1 MRGVYRGI
9 PSGIVTDP
17 WIIPACAG
25 FTAQRREGRLARADH
40 PRMRGVYAL
49 DDGATIEIKGS
60 SPLARGLRRGPGRG
74 ESGRRI
80 IPARAGFTPRSC
92 EPARAREDHP
102 RSRGVYMSADGVL
115 FGRDGS
121 SPLARGLRSG
131 LRAMESAGRIIPARA
146 GFTSR
151 LGS

>member
-60 SPLARGLRRGPGRG
+60 SPHARGLRTAPGWRGGW
-74 ESGRRI
+74 SGI
-80 IPARAGFTPRSC
+80 IPACAGFTPR
-92 EPARAREDHP
+92 
-102 RSRGVYMSADGVL
+102 Y
-115 FGRDGS
+115 
-121 SPLARGLRSG
+121 
-131 LRAMESAGRIIPARA
+131 
-146 GFTSR
+146 
-151 LGS
+151 